1 MKRIYVK
8 LSALIIAI
16 ITAVSTV
23 SFSSVNAE
31 SEGLYEYRISGD
43 GAAIIECS
51 PDASGS
57 VTVPSVLGG
66 YPVCSI
72 ESCAFM
78 GCDKITEIVLPKGV
92 TTIDDSAFYGC
103 TALKSAVI
111 QEGVTAIWYSAF
123 SDCTSLVSVTIPHS
137 TDIIF
142 NDVFEGCG
150 DHLTIYGY
158 SGTEAETFARENNI
172 AFSSLGSVEKA
183 HEWGEWTVLRQPTEL
198 KRGRERR
205 ICTSCSLYEDRYIR
219 PNTPY
224 GDLPEGKW
232 YSEPCLFCVERGY
245 MSGTGKTVFSP
256 DTTLTRAQFVQ
267 ILAKVTGADLSTVRY
282 INKFSDIPEN
292 KWYTKAVC
300 WAIDFGITG
309 GIGDG
314 MFGPDN
320 YVSRAQLATFL
331 CAYAEKTGLGDD
343 STADIS
349 SYSDYSDIPQWAKPA
364 MSWAVE
370 SGLIGGTDKS
380 HLSPNITAARAQT
393 AVMIKNLIDL
403 KNCLGNVMIFGDSI
417 STFEGYIP
425 EEYPAFYP
433 HAAENSVKHVEDTWW
448 KLLLDETNS
457 SLVMNDSWSGSTLA
471 YSLIGA
477 EQSFLFRE
485 MKHLADGKF
494 DGKKIDTVLIF
505 GGTNDS
511 TARIPAGEP
520 KYSDWTEDDY
530 YSFDPAFCKMIDHI
544 RTTAP
549 DIRIINIIGCH
560 VNKPIADGMEEICEH
575 YGVECVRL
583 KDIENIGVHPTKLGM
598 IRIKDQILDCIAER

>member
-1 MKRIYVK
+1 MKRIFVK

-183 HEWGEWTVLRQPTEL
+183 HEWGEWTVLHQPTEL
-198 KRGRERR
+198 KKAESDASARR
-205 ICTSCSLYEDRYIR
+205 AVCMKTVIFVRI
-219 PNTPY
+219 
-224 GDLPEGKW
+224 
-232 YSEPCLFCVERGY
+232 LF
-245 MSGTGKTVFSP
+245 MAIFPKASGTVNRVFSA
-256 DTTLTRAQFVQ
+256 LNA
-267 ILAKVTGADLSTVRY
+267 
-282 INKFSDIPEN
+282 
-292 KWYTKAVC
+292 
-300 WAIDFGITG
+300 AI
-309 GIGDG
+309 
-314 MFGPDN
+314 
-320 YVSRAQLATFL
+320 
-331 CAYAEKTGLGDD
+331 
-343 STADIS
+343 
-349 SYSDYSDIPQWAKPA
+349 
-364 MSWAVE
+364 
-370 SGLIGGTDKS
+370 
-380 HLSPNITAARAQT
+380 
-393 AVMIKNLIDL
+393 
-403 KNCLGNVMIFGDSI
+403 
-417 STFEGYIP
+417 
-425 EEYPAFYP
+425 
-433 HAAENSVKHVEDTWW
+433 
-448 KLLLDETNS
+448 
-457 SLVMNDSWSGSTLA
+457 
-471 YSLIGA
+471 
-477 EQSFLFRE
+477 
-485 MKHLADGKF
+485 
-494 DGKKIDTVLIF
+494 
-505 GGTNDS
+505 
-511 TARIPAGEP
+511 
-520 KYSDWTEDDY
+520 
-530 YSFDPAFCKMIDHI
+530 
-544 RTTAP
+544 
-549 DIRIINIIGCH
+549 
-560 VNKPIADGMEEICEH
+560 
-575 YGVECVRL
+575 
-583 KDIENIGVHPTKLGM
+583 
-598 IRIKDQILDCIAER
+598 